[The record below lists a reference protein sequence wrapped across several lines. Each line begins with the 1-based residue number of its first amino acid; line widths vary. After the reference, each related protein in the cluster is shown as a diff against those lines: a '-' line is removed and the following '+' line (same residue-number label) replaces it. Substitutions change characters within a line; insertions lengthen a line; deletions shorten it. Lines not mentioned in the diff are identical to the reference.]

1 MNQSKFVKYHVPCP
15 ECKSTDACSI
25 NEDGSAKCFSCDAF
39 FPKYSNGTVMST
51 ENYNKPTPTPK
62 VLNAHGGIFAKLT
75 DRNISKETAEK
86 FGVKVV
92 IDNSWKGG
100 KVSFHYSS
108 LDELDSILAKFN

>member
-51 ENYNKPTPTPK
+51 ENYNKLK
-62 VLNAHGGIFAKLT
+62 KLT
-75 DRNISKETAEK
+75 KEG
-86 FGVKVV
+86 FNF
-92 IDNSWKGG
+92 IP
-100 KVSFHYSS
+100 YST
-108 LDELDSILAKFN
+108 DAYIMNNAVENMFKRK

>member
-51 ENYNKPTPTPK
+51 ENYNKPTPPPK
-62 VLNAHGGIFAKLT
+62 VLNAHDLYKMDTGAVL
-75 DRNISKETAEK
+75 
-86 FGVKVV
+86 
-92 IDNSWKGG
+92 IDLPHHKQP
-100 KVSFHYSS
+100 
-108 LDELDSILAKFN
+108 